1 MDTVKRIQALL
12 NERSWSRY
20 RLEQESGLSKSTI
33 NNFFS
38 KRNSVPKI
46 DTLEPIVH
54 AFGMTLS
61 QLFAGDEEPFPLTAE
76 QRVLLD
82 KWAVLNSNQR
92 QAVLALLDTMVP

>member
-20 RLEQESGLSKSTI
+20 RLEQESGLSK
-33 NNFFS
+33 
-38 KRNSVPKI
+38 RNSVPKI

-61 QLFAGDEEPFPLTAE
+61 QFFAGDEEPFPLTAE